1 MNRNQ
6 KIALGCGGAGCLG
19 LIVVVIAGVLIYF
32 FMYRSPSRST
42 NRNFNY
48 NVNVNSNSNRN
59 SSTNLNG
66 NENSNENENENAPS
80 TSSNSTSSSSSAS
93 SVSNDEKHRLFQ
105 AASQSGDSE
114 LVRTVLVKV
123 GLLHSDFTPAGDYS
137 SFMNEHVKWGAENA
151 DFIMSIG
158 DPAKAKAY
166 VDEHL
171 PE

>member
-19 LIVVVIAGVLIYF
+19 LIVVVIAGVLIWF
-32 FMYRSPSRST
+32 FAYRSPSRST
-42 NRNFNY
+42 NRNY
-48 NVNVNSNSNRN
+48 NFNVNSNSNRS
-59 SSTNLNG
+59 SSTNLNE
-66 NENSNENENENAPS
+66 NENSNENDNAPG

-93 SVSNDEKHRLFQ
+93 SVSDDEKHRLFQ
-105 AASQSGDSE
+105 AASQSGDGD

-123 GLLHSDFTPAGDYS
+123 GLLHSDFTPAGNYS

-151 DFIMSIG
+151 DFIVSIS